1 MASTSEYEQQQFWKD
16 KPNLTPGI
24 SGTTFKLTLKK
35 EWFKSS
41 IFDELLFDEL
51 LYGESY
57 AHVTKDSIKRIH
69 PLSEEAK
76 SIKNKLNGK

>member
-1 MASTSEYEQQQFWKD
+1 MSSTSEFEQQQLWN
-16 KPNLTPGI
+16 KPNITPGI

-41 IFDELLFDEL
+41 IFDELL
-51 LYGESY
+51 YGESY
-57 AHVTKDSIKRIH
+57 THITKDCVRRIH
-69 PLSEEAK
+69 PLSEEAE

>member
-1 MASTSEYEQQQFWKD
+1 MSNNEYEQQQFWVD

-41 IFDELLFDEL
+41 IFDELL
-51 LYGESY
+51 YGESY
-57 AHVTKDSIKRIH
+57 THITKDCIRRIH
-69 PLSEEAK
+69 PLSEEAE